1 MKKIF
6 ILVCLV
12 ILSIFAASNFNIKAE
27 GIQFDDTLVQA
38 GGGSYQVTER
48 TNYETIDY
56 GVQYTRDVAVS
67 QSLNQIS
74 GKKQFDPQVINL
86 LEVPTSSVM
95 KVVNWTYSTSNRWS
109 LQTLTNLAEDFENN
123 NPGWVVI
130 AGINGDF
137 FDINATKALPRQ
149 TTGAAVN
156 NGEVVRAVSSGRQVG
171 FTNDGTANSLIGGKN
186 LQFTEYHTLSIY
198 DENDDIITQF
208 KVDKF
213 NQNPTGEEIS
223 VYFSYYVLE
232 GDKRNT
238 VTNTVP
244 ATNSYIV
251 SQPERGYATEPSKL
265 YAKGI
270 IDLLN
275 QETAL
280 EIGQF
285 AIVTENE
292 ELNSYLEAGVKVRIQ
307 QDVVGDYAD
316 CDNIS
321 GCGVQLV
328 VDGGYNTATDGMS
341 DYRHPRTV
349 IGRKADGTIVL
360 ATVDGRQEAKD
371 MYGMTYEELSAMMM
385 YYGCE
390 EAFNLDGGGSTTMI
404 IRNGNGGFDVMNSP
418 SDGGQRNDA
427 NAILVVV
434 PEMKLYVNE
443 VTDTTIDFSYLA
455 KSKDISISNVE
466 VTIKGQNYNV
476 TKKIDSE
483 EFLWEDLIPSTD
495 YELVY
500 SYDMEYN
507 GNIIRN
513 NSNPVKFSTGSNR
526 PTVTDYYYEETDTHY
541 VFSFNIDDPYNTIT
555 YARLKYD
562 RTSAVVDKNS
572 KVLFIP
578 KSKVKEASFTLIIT
592 YNVGATPN
600 SNSEDSYVI
609 ELKVE
614 EQQPSN
620 PPQPV
625 PDEPKKSGCGSSSA
639 NVVIASINAA
649 ALLALAFRKRK

>member
-137 FDINATKALPRQ
+137 FDIKATKALPRQ

-198 DENDDIITQF
+198 DENDDIIKQF
-208 KVDKF
+208 RVDKF
-213 NQNPTGEEIS
+213 NQNPTGDEIS

-251 SQPERGYATEPSKL
+251 SQPDRGYATEPSKL

-360 ATVDGRQEAKD
+360 ATVDGRQEALD

-483 EFLWEDLIPSTD
+483 DFLWEDLIPSTD

-572 KVLFIP
+572 KILFIQ
-578 KSKVKEASFTLIIT
+578 KSKVKEAGFTLIIT
-592 YNVGATPN
+592 YNVGASPN

-620 PPQPV
+620 PPQPE

>member
-137 FDINATKALPRQ
+137 FDINAKKALPRQ

-198 DENDDIITQF
+198 DENDDIIKQF

-360 ATVDGRQEAKD
+360 ATVDGRQEALD

-572 KVLFIP
+572 KILFIP
-578 KSKVKEASFTLIIT
+578 KSKVKEAGFTLIIT

-625 PDEPKKSGCGSSSA
+625 PDEPKKSDCGSSSA
-639 NVVIASINAA
+639 NVIIASINAV